1 MEINQHQNNSVAAS
15 QSLMMNLISLL
26 QVRSSGVLV
35 FLLIT
40 LSALFPALSHAQ
52 EIEARTYSNAPVGI
66 NFISAGIAQAKAGN
80 YTLTSEVMGLTH
92 IFDAGGQSGKLTLVL
107 PYGQLS
113 GSSTIGGRTVNASTE
128 GLSDPLIKAAIN
140 LYGAP
145 ALTLDQF
152 KSYQQD
158 LIIGASLA
166 ASIPW
171 GKYDDNQ
178 LINVGANR
186 WFIQPGL
193 GASKALGPWRFEL
206 AGAGIFYTSNTN
218 FMGGNSL
225 SQNPVYSTQTH
236 AIYYFQNTAWISV
249 DATYFTGGQSYL
261 NGNPISGSQENWRF
275 GSTMSYPVNKH
286 NSIRLSASTGAYSRT
301 NNSYDLYGVSW
312 QYRFG
317 GGL

>member
-1 MEINQHQNNSVAAS
+1 MAINQNRAIKSSKTA
-15 QSLMMNLISLL
+15 LMMKSFSIR
-26 QVRSSGVLV
+26 QGRIFRVLAYLALS
-35 FLLIT
+35 F
-40 LSALFPALSHAQ
+40 SALFPALSYAQ

-66 NFISAGIAQAKAGN
+66 NFISAGVAQAKAGN

-92 IFDAGGQSGKLTLVL
+92 IFDAGGQSGKLTLVV

-113 GSSTIGGRTVNASTE
+113 GSSSVGGRTVNASTE

-152 KSYQQD
+152 KDYQQD
-158 LIIGASLA
+158 LIVGVSLA

-171 GKYDDNQ
+171 GKYNDNQ

-193 GASKALGPWRFEL
+193 GISKALGPWRLEL

-249 DATYFTGGQSYL
+249 DATYFTGGQSYV
-261 NGNPISGSQENWRF
+261 NGNPISGNQENWRF
-275 GSTMSYPVNKH
+275 GTTMSYPVNKH
-286 NSIRLSASTGAYSRT
+286 NSVRLSASTGAYSRT
-301 NNSYDLYGVSW
+301 NNSYDLYGISW

>member
-1 MEINQHQNNSVAAS
+1 MAKSLNLASKALGNCQRLSGSAEYVAIKILTLFLGSAA
-15 QSLMMNLISLL
+15 LL
-26 QVRSSGVLV
+26 PSS
-35 FLLIT
+35 
-40 LSALFPALSHAQ
+40 SHAQ
-52 EIEARTYSNAPVGI
+52 EIEARTYSNAPIGI
-66 NFISAGIAQAKAGN
+66 NFISTGIAQARSGN
-80 YTLTSEVMGLTH
+80 YTLTSEVLGLTH

-107 PYGQLS
+107 PYGQLT
-113 GSSTIGGRTVNASTE
+113 GSSSIGGRTVNASTE
-128 GLSDPLIKAAIN
+128 GLSDPLIKVAIN
-140 LYGAP
+140 LFGAP
-145 ALTLDQF
+145 ALTLDEF
-152 KSYQQD
+152 SHYQQD
-158 LIIGASLA
+158 LIAGVSLA
-166 ASIPW
+166 ASVPW

-193 GASKALGPWRFEL
+193 GVSKALGPWRFEL

-225 SQNPVYSTQTH
+225 SQNPVFSTQTH

-261 NGNPISGSQENWRF
+261 NGNPISGNQENWRF
-275 GSTMSYPVNKH
+275 GSTMSYPINKR
-286 NSIRLSASTGAYSRT
+286 NSIRLSTSTGAYSRT
-301 NNSYDLYGVSW
+301 NNSYDLYGISW